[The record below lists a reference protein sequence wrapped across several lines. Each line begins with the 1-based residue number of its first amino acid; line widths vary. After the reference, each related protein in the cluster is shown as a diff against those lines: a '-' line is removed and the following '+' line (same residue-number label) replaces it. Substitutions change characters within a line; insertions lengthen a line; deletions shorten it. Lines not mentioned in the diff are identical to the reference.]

1 VGVDLLL
8 AVGGGVPSR
17 LWVML
22 TVRVLGSLVPPSP
35 SATRRARLRLV
46 VGLESALR

>member
-1 VGVDLLL
+1 VVLTCSSPW
-8 AVGGGVPSR
+8 AVGVPSR

-35 SATRRARLRLV
+35 SATRRARLRVV